1 MKPAVL
7 FLCSEMR
14 VNEGGAYLRANMAR
28 LDRMGYRV
36 ACFRYQDLYA
46 KEWKVCVRNVVQAQ
60 AGDKLAKIEKK
71 EALKAQREATTK
83 EAVVKVLETFPQGET
98 ARELTRRVGCNAGT
112 LNAALEDLIESGQV
126 EKCKTRKNTG
136 TYDAY
141 RLGEKGADASDAT
154 DATP

>member
-1 MKPAVL
+1 MTAGGSLGQSWQVGID
-7 FLCSEMR
+7 
-14 VNEGGAYLRANMAR
+14 VDEGDLSDVGLRTKW
-28 LDRMGYRV
+28 
-36 ACFRYQDLYA
+36 Q
-46 KEWKVCVRNVVQAQ
+46 VCVRNVVQAQ

-83 EAVVKVLETFPQGET
+83 EAVVKVLETFPHGET

-141 RLGEKGADASDAT
+141 RLGGKGADASDAT